1 MRFPAYW
8 LFIVDVELEPR
19 KEPAE
24 KFFLNY
30 ANRTAKVKIK
40 IFIPIRAIL
49 KIDVFPRARL
59 LAFDTFPWLLAFD

>member
-24 KFFLNY
+24 KSFPQLHESNGESKNKDFRTDSCYLK
-30 ANRTAKVKIK
+30 NRCVSPGQALSI
-40 IFIPIRAIL
+40 
-49 KIDVFPRARL
+49 
-59 LAFDTFPWLLAFD
+59 